1 MESSFP
7 SPNEMGKLKIK
18 EIVHKTAVTFTDS
31 GIKPDMV
38 KNRILRDDLA
48 KEYSR
53 RLRLAIQA
61 YPPRRV
67 KRYLGHKNLLDLSWR
82 QLEKIRDRVKRG
94 RRKTKRR
101 VRKRKRR
108 RKTRRIRGRKAP
120 E

>member
-38 KNRILRDDLA
+38 KNRILRDALA